1 MAMKQAHDLL
11 SLMELTLNI
20 ARLDEAH
27 EQRRSQHII
36 YGELIALEPCAS
48 RRSSR
53 SSWTTRRSKLMIDGE
68 LILIE
73 PCARPQSSCSAYKQ

>member
-1 MAMKQAHDLL
+1 MKQAHDLL
-11 SLMELTLNI
+11 SLMELALNI

-36 YGELIALEPCAS
+36 YGEL
-48 RRSSR
+48 
-53 SSWTTRRSKLMIDGE
+53 TRQSKLMIDGE
-68 LILIE
+68 LTLIE